1 MPEPVS
7 TATLWAWRSAST
19 KLSGIPS
26 ADVPTII

>member
-7 TATLWAWRSAST
+7 TAMLCALRSVST

-26 ADVPTII
+26 AGVPTII